1 MEYIRE
7 MLLRQRT
14 ALARLM
20 LGGVAEETSET
31 ASAPAADRREAA
43 VPMDRGTGPS
53 EMAAGGREARR
64 SGQQSA
70 AAAHTSGEFAWQG
83 ETLRQALA
91 RKSAAGRQAAGIPG
105 VAGTR
110 DTSVR
115 SAGRRAAGA
124 GGLAGSG
131 FNPPADAGRAPGGRL
146 SAWESLPAAGGE
158 AAGAKAL
165 SRAFQQDARRYDG
178 GFRLYD

>member
-20 LGGVAEETSET
+20 LGGAAEEASET
-31 ASAPAADRREAA
+31 ASAPAARQDRAA
-43 VPMDRGTGPS
+43 PAERGAGRS

-70 AAAHTSGEFAWQG
+70 AARTSGEFAWQG

-115 SAGRRAAGA
+115 SAGRRAAGV

-146 SAWESLPAAGGE
+146 SAWENLPAAGGE

>member
-20 LGGVAEETSET
+20 LGGAAEEASET
-31 ASAPAADRREAA
+31 ASAPAARQNRAA
-43 VPMDRGTGPS
+43 PAERGAGRS

-70 AAAHTSGEFAWQG
+70 AARTSGEFAWQG

-165 SRAFQQDARRYDG
+165 SRAFQKDARRYDG

>member
-20 LGGVAEETSET
+20 LGGAAEEASEI
-31 ASAPAADRREAA
+31 ASAPAARQDRAA
-43 VPMDRGTGPS
+43 PAERGAGRS

>member
-1 MEYIRE
+1 MRSVRTWAVV
-7 MLLRQRT
+7 LLV
-14 ALARLM
+14 ALL
-20 LGGVAEETSET
+20 
-31 ASAPAADRREAA
+31 A
-43 VPMDRGTGPS
+43 VGLIWL
-53 EMAAGGREARR
+53 E
-64 SGQQSA
+64 
-70 AAAHTSGEFAWQG
+70 
-83 ETLRQALA
+83 
-91 RKSAAGRQAAGIPG
+91 G
-105 VAGTR
+105 VAGPG

-165 SRAFQQDARRYDG
+165 SRAFQKDARRYDG